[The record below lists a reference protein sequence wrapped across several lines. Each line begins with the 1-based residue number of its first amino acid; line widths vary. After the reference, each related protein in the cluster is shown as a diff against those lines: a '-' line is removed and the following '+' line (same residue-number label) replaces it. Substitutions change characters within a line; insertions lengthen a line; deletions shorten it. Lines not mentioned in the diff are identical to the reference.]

1 MAAKDYTKPQATA
14 DRLIEKFG
22 STGAIRRTTNGGD
35 EWAPTVTTT
44 DYAAIICTPGYKLE
58 NRNATLI
65 QAGDK
70 VGLIAMKDLSITP
83 TMADK
88 VVIEDV
94 AYSFVDLQPLRPAGT
109 TVLYEFHARA

>member
-1 MAAKDYTKPQATA
+1 MAVKDYTKPQQTA
-14 DRLIEKFG
+14 DRLIAKYG
-22 STGAIRRTTNGGD
+22 ATGAIRRSTTSGPSHD
-35 EWAPTVTTT
+35 PTITET
-44 DYAAIICTPGYKLE
+44 DYPAIICTPGYTLT

-94 AYSFVDLQPLRPAGT
+94 AYSFVDLDPLRPAGT
-109 TVLYEFHARA
+109 TVMYEFIARA